1 MSKIIVVSGASS
13 GIGEA
18 LSKSLFQ
25 DGNIVYGL
33 SRSAVKDNPG
43 FSHIACDITKESEID
58 QAINRITKEQGHVD
72 MLINCAGMGISGAAE
87 HTSIESAKRI
97 FEVNVFGLFL
107 LTKKMIPLL
116 RQSSSPKVINIGSVA
131 GDLIIPFQT
140 FYSMTKAAVHAFS
153 EGLRNELRPFGIEV
167 CSVNPGDTKTGFTQ
181 NREQPDV
188 KKDEQYQDRIVKSI
202 QRMEKDEQNGKSP
215 MTVVK
220 VVRKLLKKKHLP
232 VKVTV
237 GFEYKLFVFLKRLLP
252 KRFESW
258 ILYQMYGK

>member
-1 MSKIIVVSGASS
+1 MGKIIVVSGASS

-18 LSKSLFQ
+18 LAKSLHQ
-25 DGNIVYGL
+25 DGHIVYGL
-33 SRSAVKDNPG
+33 SRSVVKDNPG
-43 FSHIACDITKESEID
+43 LTHVACDITKESDID
-58 QAINRITKEQGHVD
+58 HAVQLITSQQGHVD
-72 MLINCAGMGISGAAE
+72 MLVNCAGMGISGAVE
-87 HTSIESAKRI
+87 YTSFDSAKRI
-97 FEVNVFGLFL
+97 FDVNVFGLFS
-107 LTKKMIPLL
+107 LTKKMLPLL
-116 RQSSSPKVINIGSVA
+116 RQSAYPKVINIGSVA

-153 EGLRNELRPFGIEV
+153 EGLRNELRPFGIQV

-188 KKDEQYQDRIVKSI
+188 KKDELYQNRIVKSI

-220 VVRKLLKKKHLP
+220 VVRKLLNKRHLP